1 MPHCLCH
8 KIPLSEHLI
17 TEQFEVGLLVVV
29 DRDKDNP
36 TVGEEVFGDAEAFAH
51 KGEPFAVA
59 VAVLAVDK
67 AVVVNEVLVAR
78 VVGRVDIDDVNLT
91 FVGIREG
98 GEGFEVV
105 ALNQDMIRGIFT
117 PIGECK
123 CFVFH

>member
-1 MPHCLCH
+1 M
-8 KIPLSEHLI
+8 
-17 TEQFEVGLLVVV
+17 FVVV
-29 DRDKDNP
+29 DRDKDN
-36 TVGEEVFGDAEAFAH
+36 TSVREKMFGDAEAFAH

-59 VAVLAVDK
+59 VAVLAIDK

-78 VVGRVDIDDVNLT
+78 VVGRVDIDDVNLA

-105 ALNQDMIRGIFT
+105 TLNQDMVRSIFT

-123 CFVFH
+123 RFVFR